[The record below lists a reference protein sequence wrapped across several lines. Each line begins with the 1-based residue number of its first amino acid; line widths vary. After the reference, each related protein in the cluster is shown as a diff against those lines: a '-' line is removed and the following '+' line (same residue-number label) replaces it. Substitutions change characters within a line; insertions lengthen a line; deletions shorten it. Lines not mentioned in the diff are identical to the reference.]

1 MRKTFS
7 AVLAWSVLVVVLVSL
22 LPYLW
27 MVGTAFK
34 PRVDSVSATPKV
46 FFSPTLEHFTA
57 AFVDGPF
64 LRAGVNSLIV
74 SVGSVLVTLILA
86 VPAAYILSRHKP
98 IGGDHVFFFALTTRM
113 APPIAVALP
122 MFVLFSRYLGL
133 YDTYMGLIIVTTL
146 VCLAF
151 AVWIMKTFFDG
162 IPLALDEAA
171 LMSGCS
177 RLEAFFRIVLPT
189 ARAGVAATGIFC
201 LLFAW
206 GEALFASLLASR
218 GGVQTLTIG
227 IQGLVTP
234 AGTSWGQIAAVS
246 TALTVPIIILV
257 LFVVRNLVQ
266 GLNFG
271 MAR

>member
-1 MRKTFS
+1 MGWIVV
-7 AVLAWSVLVVVLVSL
+7 AVVLVSL

-34 PRVDSVSATPKV
+34 PRVDSVSKTPTV
-46 FFSPTLEHFTA
+46 FFSPTLEHFNA
-57 AFVDGPF
+57 AFIDGPF
-64 LRAGVNSLIV
+64 LLAGINSLIV
-74 SVGSVLVTLILA
+74 SVASVLVTLVLA
-86 VPAAYILSRHKP
+86 VPAAYILSRFDMV
-98 IGGDHVFFFALTTRM
+98 GGNHVFFFALTTRM

-122 MFVLFSRYLGL
+122 MFILFSRYLGL
-133 YDTYMGLIIVTTL
+133 YDTYFGLVVVTTL

-162 IPLALDEAA
+162 IPVALDEAA
-171 LMSGCS
+171 LMCGCS
-177 RLEAFFRIVLPT
+177 RLQAFFRIVLPT
-189 ARAGVAATGIFC
+189 ARAGIAATGIFC

-206 GEALFASLLASR
+206 GESLFASLLASH

-246 TALTVPIIILV
+246 TALTVPLIVLV